1 MRKQSIVL
9 ALAIVVAAAIAPSAA
24 HASNQAAVR
33 QATKAADS
41 WLKLVDEGKYGESW
55 QQASAIFR
63 NAISK
68 HAWARQVGAVR
79 APLGAVESR
88 KLKIA
93 RYETTLPGAPDGK
106 YVVIQYA
113 TSFANKKSAVETVTP
128 MLGKDGRW
136 HVSGYYIR

>member
-1 MRKQSIVL
+1 MLRKSFVL
-9 ALAIVVAAAIAPSAA
+9 ALAIVAAAAIAPSAA
-24 HASNQAAVR
+24 RAANQAAVEK
-33 QATKAADS
+33 ATKAADS
-41 WLKLVDEGKYGESW
+41 WLTLVDEGKYGESW
-55 QQASAIFR
+55 QQASSIFR
-63 NAISK
+63 DAITK
-68 HAWARQVGAVR
+68 DAWARQVASAR

-93 RYETTLPGAPDGK
+93 KYETSLPGAPDGK